1 MQLQSTNLGGLYSA
15 DPRLK
20 RVVRVVSAAAI
31 VSLLAFGMTPSLAG
45 LDSGAFRDIMHGFS
59 ELLPSLAVF
68 DPKQLSSS
76 FALYGCH
83 ILGLLIFSSAALWTG
98 YKFVGPGRFV
108 VCLQLLVLSL
118 VYQLSAWQLL
128 KAAGHPVSIAAAVI
142 ASCIV
147 GKMLKT
153 RDDERRQFDARQI
166 ELKLRHDELQESRI
180 ALVKQDESE
189 RRLLAADLHDQVL
202 NDLRTIQK
210 KFELYAANPET
221 EARDKIN
228 TLLKQTMTDIREIM
242 DELCPVMLEEF
253 GLGPAIEERL
263 DKAAQLAGYSVRF
276 NQSADSDKL
285 DQLLPVQ
292 RLLIYRLVQESL
304 TNVSKHA
311 QASLV
316 RVAIDEADSQLIF
329 SVTDNGKG
337 IDPAKLSESSRGTL
351 YMRLRA
357 ALIGAKVSWK
367 QGPDGK
373 GTTVEIRLHVQ
384 DSSS

>member
-1 MQLQSTNLGGLYSA
+1 LFS
-15 DPRLK
+15 
-20 RVVRVVSAAAI
+20 
-31 VSLLAFGMTPSLAG
+31 
-45 LDSGAFRDIMHGFS
+45 SGAVW
-59 ELLPSLAVF
+59 A
-68 DPKQLSSS
+68 
-76 FALYGCH
+76 
-83 ILGLLIFSSAALWTG
+83 G
-98 YKFVGPGRFV
+98 YKFSGVGKYV
-108 VCLQLLVLSL
+108 LCMQLLVLSL
-118 VYQLSAWQLL
+118 VYQMIVWQFFQASGHPISIALAICAACLAGRLL
-128 KAAGHPVSIAAAVI
+128 K
-142 ASCIV
+142 
-147 GKMLKT
+147 L
-153 RDDERRQFDARQI
+153 RDDERRQFDSRQI

-210 KFELYAANPET
+210 KFEQYAANPEPA
-221 EARDKIN
+221 ARDHIN
-228 TLLKQTMTDIREIM
+228 KLMKQTMGDIREIM

-263 DKAAQLAGYSVRF
+263 DKASQLAGFDVRF
-276 NQSADSDKL
+276 NQIAKSENLDKL
-285 DQLLPVQ
+285 MPVQ

-311 QASLV
+311 NASLV
-316 RVAIDEADSQLIF
+316 RVVIDENESNLIF

-337 IDPAKLSESSRGTL
+337 IDPSKLSESSRGTL

-384 DSSS
+384 NSSG